1 MRRVIVFLKWQAE
14 WWGGRRN
21 SRASESAAEQ
31 EGLAAYACRQATL
44 RLSLVA
50 SFQALWKDVPKF
62 VSAALEIPL
71 DSEDEPTIDVQPQL
85 YN

>member
-1 MRRVIVFLKWQAE
+1 MKWQAE
-14 WWGGRRN
+14 WWGGRRS

-31 EGLAAYACRQATL
+31 EGLAAYACRQAML

-50 SFQALWKDVPKF
+50 SFQTLWKDVPKF
-62 VSAALEIPL
+62 VSAALEIPP
-71 DSEDEPTIDVQPQL
+71 DSEDEPTIDAQPQL